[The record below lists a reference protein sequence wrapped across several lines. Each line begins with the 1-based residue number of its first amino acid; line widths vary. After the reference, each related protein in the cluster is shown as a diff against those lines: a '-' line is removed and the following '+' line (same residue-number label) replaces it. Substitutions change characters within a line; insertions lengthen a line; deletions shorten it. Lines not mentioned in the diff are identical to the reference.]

1 MMQDFQPKPSG
12 SFNLPNALI
21 FADSEM
27 GARAAERS
35 VLAIGGRIGSS
46 IGIEAASARLDQQAM
61 AQAIM
66 VELTFDHGRAVD
78 RLLDRIDAVS
88 ERENLPAIISAPLEL
103 IDQVSACAN
112 SSTVTVLCQPDASDR
127 IAALSLA
134 WSGQFEGVQDSAI
147 EMDSIRLRRLADEV
161 TRIARALSSLSSG
174 ASGEAVSG
182 GLSRELQSQVKD
194 MQIGF
199 SAEPMDLVETPL
211 PKAGEV
217 RTMLRLRRL
226 RESFFDASLFADP
239 AWDMLL
245 DLLAAKLEGDQVAV
259 SSLCIAASVP
269 PTTALRWIKAMTDH
283 GLFERHADP
292 MDGRRIFIRLSDFAS
307 RALGRYFSAARK
319 LDGVMV

>member
-1 MMQDFQPKPSG
+1 MREQHQIG
-12 SFNLPNALI
+12 AGNLNLPNALI
-21 FADSEM
+21 FADSES
-27 GARAAERS
+27 GARAAGQA
-35 VLAIGGRIGSS
+35 VLALGGRIGASLNL
-46 IGIEAASARLDQQAM
+46 EAASARLDQQAM
-61 AQAIM
+61 TQAIM
-66 VELTFDHGRAVD
+66 VDLTYDHGHSVD
-78 RLLDRIDAVS
+78 RLLDRIDAVA
-88 ERENLPAIISAPLEL
+88 ERERMPAIISVPFEL

-112 SSTVTVLCQPDASDR
+112 SSAVTVLCQPDASDR
-127 IAALSLA
+127 LAALSLA
-134 WSGQFEGVQDSAI
+134 WSGQFEGVRDSAM

-174 ASGEAVSG
+174 STTEVMTG
-182 GLSRELQSQVKD
+182 GLSRELQSQVND

-199 SAEPMDLVETPL
+199 AAEPMHLGEIPL
-211 PKAGEV
+211 PKSTEV

-226 RESFFDASLFADP
+226 RDGFFDSSLFADP

-259 SSLCIAASVP
+259 SSLCIAAAVP

-292 MDGRRIFIRLSDFAS
+292 MDGRRIFIRLSEGATRAMS
-307 RALGRYFSAARK
+307 RFFGAARK

>member
-1 MMQDFQPKPSG
+1 MQE
-12 SFNLPNALI
+12 FNQSLGGNAYLPNALI

-27 GARAAERS
+27 GARATERS
-35 VLAIGGRIGSS
+35 VLAIGGRIGASL
-46 IGIEAASARLDQQAM
+46 GIEAASARLDQQAM
-61 AQAIM
+61 AHAIM
-66 VELTFDHGRAVD
+66 VDLTYDHGRTVD
-78 RLLDRIDAVS
+78 RLLDRIDAVA
-88 ERENLPAIISAPLEL
+88 ERENMPAIISAPIEL
-103 IDQVSACAN
+103 IDQISACTN
-112 SSTVTVLCQPDASDR
+112 STSVTVLCQPDASER
-127 IAALSLA
+127 VAALSLA
-134 WSGQFEGVQDSAI
+134 WSGQFEGVRDSTM

-174 ASGEAVSG
+174 GAGEAPSG
-182 GLSRELQSQVKD
+182 GLSRELQSQVSD

-199 SAEPMDLVETPL
+199 SAEPMNLVDTPL
-211 PKAGEV
+211 PKAAEV

-292 MDGRRIFIRLSDFAS
+292 MDGRRIFIRLSDLAS